1 MVYIWDDSL
10 KTGNEMIDDQH
21 KQLIAAI
28 NGLLDVAETKVV
40 EAFKKSLDFLNDYT
54 IKHFFEEEQL
64 QQKYNYPDYPNHK
77 KLHEGFKETVREMYR
92 TYIMKGIND
101 ELIGEIKSKIGGWL
115 VSHIKVE
122 DVKLAAYIRS
132 KE

>member
-1 MVYIWDDSL
+1 MVYVWDDSL
-10 KTGNEMIDDQH
+10 KTGHEMIDDQH
-21 KQLIAAI
+21 KQLIAAL
-28 NGLLDVAETKVV
+28 NGLLDVAETKEA

-92 TYIMKGIND
+92 TYIMKGINE
-101 ELIGEIKSKIGGWL
+101 ELVGEIKSKIGGWL

-122 DVKLAAYIRS
+122 DVKLAAHIRS
-132 KE
+132 KQ